1 MDKLLLALSEQ
12 VIKARDLESL
22 TRPLLE
28 MLASVTG
35 LESTYL
41 TEIDLGQSSQHVL
54 FARNVAGLQ
63 IPEGM
68 TVEWSDTLCRRAIDE
83 EIGYTDDVAALWG
96 DSQAASELGI
106 RSYLSSPVRTS
117 TGSLYGTLCGAST
130 EQKPAVAGAQQLIA
144 FFAHLIAEQVE
155 REQLLRQLQQAN
167 DELSRLALSG
177 PLTGLPN
184 RRALMLELT
193 RLFSLSE
200 RAGHPVLIA
209 FVDLDGF
216 KAINDEHGHEA
227 GDRLL
232 TAMARQLSET
242 LRGGDLLA
250 RFGGDE
256 FVAVGM
262 GPFPDADTLDGAVAA
277 FRQRLFEHSVLSLPV
292 GDKVIHY
299 PGASVGAVA
308 VMPAEVSV
316 EEALNRADASMY
328 AVKRQRRAAG
338 EGGNPPPSSQVSA
351 PR

>member
-1 MDKLLLALSEQ
+1 MDKILLALSEQ
-12 VIKARDLESL
+12 VTGARDLESL

-28 MLASVTG
+28 MLEAVTG

-41 TEIDLGQSSQHVL
+41 TEIDLGQSSQYVRY
-54 FARNVAGLQ
+54 ARNVAGLQ

-83 EIGYTDDVAALWG
+83 DRRYSDDVAAHWG
-96 DSQAASELGI
+96 DSLAATELGI

-117 TGSLYGTLCGAST
+117 SGSLYGTLCGAST
-130 EQKPAVAGAQQLIA
+130 EQKPAVVGAEKLIA

-155 REQLLRQLQQAN
+155 REQLLQQLQRAN
-167 DELSRLALSG
+167 DDLSRLALSD

-216 KAINDEHGHEA
+216 KAINDEHGHDA

-232 TAMARQLSET
+232 ITMARQLGET
-242 LRGGDLLA
+242 LRSGDMLA

-262 GPFPDADTLDGAVAA
+262 GPFPASQTLDGAVEA
-277 FRQRLFEHSVLSLPV
+277 FRQRLFEHSVLQLPV
-292 GDKVIHY
+292 GAKVIHY

-308 VMPAEVSV
+308 VIPTEVSV
-316 EEALNRADASMY
+316 EEGLRLADESMY
-328 AVKRQRRAAG
+328 AVKRQRRGAG
-338 EGGNPPPSSQVSA
+338 KAGSPPSPQ
-351 PR
+351 

>member
-28 MLASVTG
+28 MLESVTG

-54 FARNVAGLQ
+54 FARNAAGLQ

-68 TVEWSDTLCRRAIDE
+68 TVEWSDTLCRRAIDD

-167 DELSRLALSG
+167 DELSRLALSD

-200 RAGHPVLIA
+200 RAGIRCSSPLWIS
-209 FVDLDGF
+209 
-216 KAINDEHGHEA
+216 
-227 GDRLL
+227 
-232 TAMARQLSET
+232 MASRPST
-242 LRGGDLLA
+242 TSMATRRGTGCSPPW
-250 RFGGDE
+250 R
-256 FVAVGM
+256 
-262 GPFPDADTLDGAVAA
+262 
-277 FRQRLFEHSVLSLPV
+277 
-292 GDKVIHY
+292 
-299 PGASVGAVA
+299 
-308 VMPAEVSV
+308 
-316 EEALNRADASMY
+316 
-328 AVKRQRRAAG
+328 
-338 EGGNPPPSSQVSA
+338 GN
-351 PR
+351 